1 LRPVGARCTLRA
13 EAGAWWPLDDPMLT
27 TRTTTQ
33 EHPWGQV
40 TTRHLEGAIVETV
53 YTGHCSRF
61 LVQSVLDI
69 TPEVLREVPGTSWL
83 VELSGATTVEADARA
98 PGPGILKHF
107 KDHGGH
113 LFAVVTTRS
122 ALRFIFSAVAL
133 AVGLPV
139 KMFASREEALEFLRK
154 HIRGA
159 DAAQ

>member
-1 LRPVGARCTLRA
+1 
-13 EAGAWWPLDDPMLT
+13 MLT
-27 TRTTTQ
+27 TKTTTQ
-33 EHPWGQV
+33 EQPWGQV

-69 TPEVLREVPGTSWL
+69 TPEVLREVPGTCWL
-83 VELSGATTVEADARA
+83 VELGGATTIDADARA
-98 PGPGILKHF
+98 PGPEILKHF
-107 KDHGGH
+107 KEHGGQ
-113 LFAVVTTRS
+113 LFAVVTTRA

-139 KMFASREEALEFLRK
+139 KMFAGRDDALAFLRK
-154 HIRGA
+154 HARGA